1 MYRAIYVGSVNL
13 AMRVELRASYEVEP
27 DKYFWLREAPDGGE
41 LDALRRQVAAVYA
54 DLPPRAF
61 MMLDAAV
68 AGEREGA
75 PAVHRAIPALPEEI
89 AGIPVR
95 EALKTLADALAAVPP
110 PPGERRALVERTLDS
125 VDVPRTEEAIA
136 WVAETL
142 GFVFP
147 ESASLVVEVY
157 VAAAGV
163 PLGGLTGFRID
174 DSPVCFVSVRGQEG
188 STFAEALI
196 HEATHVLDVACDA
209 DTSLPAQLRNAPE
222 STHQLW
228 HVPYFVAAAEAT
240 RRFIDPTHEDFG
252 DTHGYYAKVP
262 AELARLE
269 DSGIVEA
276 IRSA

>member
-1 MYRAIYVGSVNL
+1 
-13 AMRVELRASYEVEP
+13 MRIELKATYEVEA
-27 DKYFWLREAPDGGE
+27 DKYFWLREAPDGSE
-41 LDALRRQVAAVYA
+41 LDTLRHRVAEVYSG
-54 DLPPRAF
+54 LPPRAF

-75 PAVHRAIPALPEEI
+75 PAVRGAIPALPEEI
-89 AGIPVR
+89 GGIPVQQSL
-95 EALKTLADALAAVPP
+95 AALADALAAAPP
-110 PPGERRALVERTLDS
+110 PPPERRSLVEQALAS
-125 VDVPRTEEAIA
+125 VDVGRVEEAIA

-147 ESASLVVEVY
+147 ASTSLTVDAYVV
-157 VAAAGV
+157 ASGV
-163 PLGGLTGFRID
+163 PLGGLTGYRID

-196 HEATHVLDVACDA
+196 HEATHVLDAACDA
-209 DTSLPAQLRNAPE
+209 DTSLIAKLRNTSN

-228 HVPYFVAAAEAT
+228 HAAYFVAAAEGT
-240 RRFIDPTHEDFG
+240 RRFIDPGHQDFG

-269 DSGIVEA
+269 DEGIVEA
-276 IRSA
+276 IRNR